1 MKRGCSARNARSNA
15 GRSEKSGGFG
25 NTPCVNANVRMSVPI
40 ITSKTTSTA
49 NEAAT
54 AG

>member
-1 MKRGCSARNARSNA
+1 VKRGCSARNARSNA

-25 NTPCVNANVRMSVPI
+25 KTPCVKAKLRMSTPI
-40 ITSKTTSTA
+40 ITSKTISTA
-49 NEAAT
+49 NVAAT